1 MTPTAPE
8 LLAGCA
14 AALARPLRQE
24 EAGLFGAAR
33 QLTAATINGLVAQEC
48 ADGAAVRVWENAA
61 LRACLA
67 EAAPAYGAA
76 FADAAAIGDGD
87 LSLAAL
93 DAANARLRR
102 LLIQLHEAVEAAG
115 DRSTDRKILRLYCE
129 MARQREL
136 KLPVAGKPAT
146 GRDGAMEKSGNS

>member
-14 AALARPLRQE
+14 AALAQPLRPE

-67 EAAPAYGAA
+67 EAAPAYGAD
-76 FADAAAIGDGD
+76 FAAAADIGDGD

-93 DAANARLRR
+93 DAANARLRL
-102 LLIQLHEAVEAAG
+102 LLIRLHEAVEARG
-115 DRSTDRKILRLYCE
+115 DDRRDGEILKLY
-129 MARQREL
+129 RQMSRRREL
-136 KLPVAGKPAT
+136 KLPASKAPT
-146 GRDGAMEKSGNS
+146 

>member
-1 MTPTAPE
+1 MTPTVTE

-14 AALARPLRQE
+14 AALARPLQPE
-24 EAGLFGAAR
+24 EAGAFGAAR
-33 QLTAATINGLVAQEC
+33 QLTAATIIGLVAQEC
-48 ADGAAVRVWENAA
+48 ADGTAVRVRENAA

-67 EAAPAYGAA
+67 EALPAYGAA

-93 DAANARLRR
+93 DDANARLRR
-102 LLIQLHEAVEAAG
+102 LLIRLHEAVEARG
-115 DRSTDRKILRLYCE
+115 DQPTERKILRLYRE
-129 MARQREL
+129 MARRREL

-146 GRDGAMEKSGNS
+146 

>member
-14 AALARPLRQE
+14 AALATPLRPE

-67 EAAPAYGAA
+67 EAEPAYGAD
-76 FADAAAIGDGD
+76 FAQAADIGDGD

-93 DAANARLRR
+93 DVANARLRR
-102 LLIQLHEAVEAAG
+102 LLIQLHEIVEERV
-115 DRSTDRKILRLYCE
+115 DRAYDRKILKLYRD
-129 MARQREL
+129 MAHRREL
-136 KLPVAGKPAT
+136 KLASKPA
-146 GRDGAMEKSGNS
+146 S